1 MKNIIA
7 TILLLFAFSGF
18 SQNVGQTGKDTA
30 VWNYTDI
37 NKMKQGKW
45 LKFDKKTK
53 KKLYEGYFEND
64 RPVGEFKRYHK
75 NGKYSAIMFFEKNS
89 TRIRAKF
96 YYDNG
101 NLAAEGI
108 YSKENIKDSTWTFY
122 GTDKA
127 LIARETYKNGVKHG
141 KSLKFYRSKN
151 KNGEPIL
158 SEELNYIDGKREGEW
173 KQYFENGSIKL
184 KTSYK
189 KDMVDGYYTFNLET
203 GSVYCMGNYRKG
215 LKEGEWYYWN
225 EPGKKTIIHFKK
237 GIPDNQKEYSKIIDK
252 ELKEAEKNK
261 NKIKEPDQMMNSPEK
276 YFMGE

>member
-1 MKNIIA
+1 MKNISA
-7 TILLLFAFSGF
+7 ILLLLFVYSGF
-18 SQNVGQTGKDTA
+18 SQNVGQKGKDTA

-37 NKMKQGKW
+37 NKLKQGKW
-45 LKFDKKTK
+45 LKFDKKSK

-108 YSKENIKDSTWTFY
+108 YNKENIKDSTWTFY

-127 LIARETYKNGVKHG
+127 LIARETYINGIRNG
-141 KSLKFYRSKN
+141 ISIKFYRSKN
-151 KNGEPIL
+151 KNGDPIP
-158 SEELNYIDGKREGEW
+158 SEELNYVDGKREGVW

-189 KDMVDGYYTFNLET
+189 NDMVDGYYTFNLES

-215 LKEGEWYYWN
+215 LKEGEWYYWYDST
-225 EPGKKTIIHFKK
+225 KKTIIHFKK
-237 GIPDNQKEYSKIIDK
+237 GIPDKQNEHTKIFEK

-261 NKIKEPDQMMNSPEK
+261 H
-276 YFMGE
+276 